1 MKRPWP
7 TRGCS
12 SMEKKIIHDKPPG
25 YIFSD
30 PIINKRMTEMS
41 LITDF
46 TQHTIKQ
53 TGSKM
58 PK

>member
-1 MKRPWP
+1 M
-7 TRGCS
+7 TQ
-12 SMEKKIIHDKPPG
+12 PPG

-30 PIINKRMTEMS
+30 QITNEGMTEMS

-58 PK
+58 PE

>member
-1 MKRPWP
+1 MTQPL
-7 TRGCS
+7 
-12 SMEKKIIHDKPPG
+12 G

-30 PIINKRMTEMS
+30 QITNEEMTEMS

-46 TQHTIKQ
+46 TQHTIKL
-53 TGSKM
+53 TESKM

>member
-1 MKRPWP
+1 M
-7 TRGCS
+7 TQL
-12 SMEKKIIHDKPPG
+12 PG
-25 YIFSD
+25 YSSSD
-30 PIINKRMTEMS
+30 EITNKRMTEMS

-53 TGSKM
+53 TGSIM